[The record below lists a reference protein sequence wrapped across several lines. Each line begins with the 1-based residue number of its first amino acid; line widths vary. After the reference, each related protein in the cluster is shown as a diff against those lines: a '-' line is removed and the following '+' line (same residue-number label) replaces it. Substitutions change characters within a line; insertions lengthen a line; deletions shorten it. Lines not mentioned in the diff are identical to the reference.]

1 MDHQIHTLKRAVLL
15 QNIENSIQGDA
26 DLPTLEGQLREGL
39 EPKEGRIEGDIVQ
52 REGSQSV
59 GERFEWI
66 D

>member
-15 QNIENSIQGDA
+15 QNIENIQGDV